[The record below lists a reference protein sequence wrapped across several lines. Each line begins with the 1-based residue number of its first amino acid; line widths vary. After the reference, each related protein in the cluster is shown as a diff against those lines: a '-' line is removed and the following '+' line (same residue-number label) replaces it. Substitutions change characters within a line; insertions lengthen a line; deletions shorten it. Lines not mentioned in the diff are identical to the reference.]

1 MNYAKFFEARFKIV
15 NKEGV
20 VVPFILNPIQQR
32 WLLEPS
38 LRKIELKARQEGFSS
53 AILAKK
59 TAKFLLMENRYIVSI
74 ADIADNAMGLLDR
87 VKYYMQA
94 YEEAT
99 GVKIPLKYNSKYELY
114 NAEMNNRFIIGTA
127 ENVDVG
133 RSKTITDLHMSEAAF
148 YRDLK
153 RMLASVL
160 QAVVPDGEVD
170 IETTANGFNE
180 FKSVWDEAVL
190 GQNGFKAMFFGAS
203 EHYKPEYL
211 EQKKKELGRYYPQE
225 YPETAE
231 EAFLTSGDN
240 YFDTLA
246 LKWYLERAKDPA
258 QYEQFTSIS

>member
-1 MNYAKFFEARFKIV
+1 MNYTKFFEARFKIV
-15 NKEGV
+15 NKQGE
-20 VVPFILNPIQQR
+20 VVPFILNDIQKE
-32 WLLEPS
+32 WLAEPA
-38 LRKIELKARQEGFSS
+38 LKKIELKARQEGFSS

-59 TAKFLLMENRYIVSI
+59 TAKFLLMENRYIISI

-94 YEEAT
+94 YEEIT

-114 NAEMNNRFIIGTA
+114 NEQMNNRFIIGTA

-180 FKSVWDEAVL
+180 FKTVWDEAVL
-190 GQNGFKAMFFGAS
+190 GQNGFKPMFFGATK
-203 EHYKPEYL
+203 HYSQEFL
-211 EQKKKELGRYYPQE
+211 EQKRKELGRYYQQE

-231 EAFLTSGDN
+231 EAFLTSGDP
-240 YFDTLA
+240 YFNSEA
-246 LKWYLERAKDPA
+246 LKWYNDNTRAVIKENLI
-258 QYEQFTSIS
+258 YV

>member
-15 NKEGV
+15 NKQGE

-32 WLLEPS
+32 WLEEPA

-59 TAKFLLMENRYIVSI
+59 TAKFLLMENRYIISI

-87 VKYYMQA
+87 VKYYMQS
-94 YEEAT
+94 YEDIT

-114 NAEMNNRFIIGTA
+114 NEQMNNRFIIGTA

-190 GQNGFKAMFFGAS
+190 GVNGFKPMFFGAA
-203 EHYKPEYL
+203 EHYDKEFL
-211 EQKKKELGRYYPQE
+211 EQKKKELGRYYQQE

-231 EAFLTSGDN
+231 EAFLTSGDT
-240 YFDTLA
+240 YFDLNA
-246 LKWYLERAKDPA
+246 LKYYNENTKIPITENLI
-258 QYEQFTSIS
+258 YV

>member
-1 MNYAKFFEARFKIV
+1 MNYKKFFEARFKIV
-15 NKEGV
+15 NKQGG

-32 WLLEPS
+32 WLEEPS

-59 TAKFLLMENRYIVSI
+59 TTKFLLMQNRYIVSI

-87 VKYYMQA
+87 VKYYIQS
-94 YEEAT
+94 YEDVT
-99 GVKIPLKYNSKYELY
+99 GVKVPLKYNSKYELY
-114 NAEMNNRFIIGTA
+114 NAELNNRFIIGTA

-148 YRDLK
+148 YKDLK

-180 FKSVWDEAVL
+180 FKSVWDEAML
-190 GQNGFKAMFFGAS
+190 GSNGFKPMFFGAS
-203 EHYKPEYL
+203 EHYSPEFL
-211 EQKKKELGRYYPQE
+211 EQKKKELGRYFQQE

-240 YFDTLA
+240 YFDTLS
-246 LKWYLERAKDPA
+246 LKWYLDNTKEPA
-258 QYEQFTSIS
+258 NYDQFTAI